1 MSEPALNKICKADEN
16 GNVYYDTSSGKFPVQ
31 VREAKQDDLES
42 IVNLKNEAFSTHNEY
57 NYQWIL
63 SNWNRPEQKCSRWY
77 VITYSR
83 EDGQESQ
90 VIGFIFWRIRAGF
103 EVRLTVE
110 LDQIAVDKS
119 YRRQGFATT
128 LIRRSL
134 IKFQEFTQANF
145 SSLKPRI
152 SFVFVI
158 TGEQNP
164 SQELY
169 KKTLGLERK
178 GKIGA
183 IFGASGEK
191 IIMANENIEQFLDDS
206 HNTQY

>member
-1 MSEPALNKICKADEN
+1 MSEPVLNKICKADEN
-16 GNVYYDTSSGKFPVQ
+16 GDVYYYTSYEKLPVQ
-31 VREAKQDDLES
+31 VREAEEDDIES
-42 IVNLKNEAFSTHNEY
+42 IVNLKNEAFSTHNEC

-77 VITYSR
+77 VITYNR

-110 LDQIAVDKS
+110 LDQIAVDKT
-119 YRRQGFATT
+119 YRRQGFAKT

-134 IKFQEFTQANF
+134 IKFQEFIQTNF
-145 SSLKPRI
+145 SSFKPQI
-152 SFVFVI
+152 GFVFVI
-158 TGEQNP
+158 TGERNP
-164 SQELY
+164 AQELY
-169 KKTLGLERK
+169 RKSLGLEYK

-191 IIMANENIEQFLDDS
+191 IIMANEHIEQFLENS
-206 HNTQY
+206 HHIQY